1 MNYNF
6 TYDSSKMLGEKE
18 CNIARERYESP
29 IIPYYVHF
37 PQEGVYLEA
46 DADGNAAFYNI
57 SGVELFREK
66 ADGQGRYFSAFYCAV
81 KNGEISVRFPIMEEI
96 DHYPN
101 CDGEYDRYS
110 YITRDNVI
118 IKYSPR

>member
-6 TYDSSKMLGEKE
+6 TYDSNRMFGELE
-18 CNIARERYESP
+18 CSIKRERYDSP

-46 DADGNAAFYNI
+46 DADGNAVFYNLA
-57 SGVELFREK
+57 GVELFRDK
-66 ADGQGRYFSAFYCAV
+66 ADGKGSYFSAFHCKV
-81 KNGEISVRFPIMEEI
+81 KDGEISVRFPIQEEI

-110 YITRDNVI
+110 YITRENVV
-118 IKYSPR
+118 IKFMP